1 MESTQKK
8 MKILMI
14 GPFPDP
20 ITGMSVSNEMLLAGL
35 KENGHEVEFIDSNAE
50 RTFTSLVAQG
60 KFSMKKVLN
69 SVRPIAIGVY
79 KILFEKFDVVYVTP
93 AQSYLGFLKYT
104 PFINVAKF
112 KKIKCYLHF
121 HGGFVRIMYDDVDV
135 KKQETLKSYFNKS
148 TGIIVLGNSLTR
160 MFDGILHKEKV
171 FVCENGVQDEYMMK
185 EKDIIEKLHKNE
197 NLNKNEKSNKLQIL
211 YLSNLMKSKGILDL
225 MKACLKLKAEDFNFH
240 LNLAGNIEA
249 EIVDT
254 VNSMIK
260 ELGDSVTYHGV
271 VKGDK
276 KSALLK
282 ENHVFCLPTYYP
294 NEGQPISILEAMGN
308 GLAIITTNQGGMI
321 DIFKDGENGALCI
334 KKEPETICQAI
345 KICNKDYIR
354 YAKKNY
360 YECLAKYNRKEFVAR
375 IENIILKQ

>member
-1 MESTQKK
+1 MNNQGKK

-20 ITGMSVSNEMLLAGL
+20 ITGMSVSNQMLLSGL
-35 KENGHEVEFIDSNAE
+35 LENGHEVEFIDSNAE
-50 RTFTSLVAQG
+50 RTFTSLKAQG
-60 KFSMKKVLN
+60 KFSIKKVLN
-69 SVRPIAIGVY
+69 SIRPIAIGCY

-104 PFINVAKF
+104 PFINVANF

-121 HGGFVRIMYDDVDV
+121 HGGFVRIMYDSVDA

-148 TGIIVLGNSLTR
+148 TGIIVLGNSLTK
-160 MFDGILHKEKV
+160 MFNGLLDKNKV
-171 FVCENGVQDEYMMK
+171 FVCENGVQDEYMLNK
-185 EKDIIEKLHKNE
+185 KQFNTQLNNNE
-197 NLNKNEKSNKLQIL
+197 NIEELQIL
-211 YLSNLMKSKGILDL
+211 YLSNLMLSKGILDL
-225 MKACLKLKAEDFNFH
+225 MKACIKLKEENFKFH
-240 LNLAGNIEA
+240 LNLAGAIEA

-271 VKGDK
+271 VNGDK

-282 ENHVFCLPTYYP
+282 ANHVFCLPTYYP

-308 GLAIITTNQGGMI
+308 GLAIITTNQGGII
-321 DIFKDGENGALCI
+321 DIFKDDENGV
-334 KKEPETICQAI
+334 
-345 KICNKDYIR
+345 ICNKKDPDSICEAIKKCSQNYTK

-360 YECLAKYNRKEFVAR
+360 YECLAKYNKKEFIGR
-375 IENIILKQ
+375 IENIIIKQQRRT